1 MIKDFF
7 VKKMM
12 QSQLKNLP
20 KDQQELITKAI
31 EKNPNLFK
39 KIAEET
45 DAEIKKGKNQMYA
58 AFEVMK
64 KYQKELQ
71 ETISKQ

>member
-7 VKKMM
+7 MKKMLDK
-12 QSQLKNLP
+12 QLGSLP
-20 KDQQELITKAI
+20 KEQQELVKAAI
-31 EKNPNLFK
+31 EKNPELFK

-45 DAEIKKGKNQMYA
+45 EAEVKKGKNQMYA

-71 ETISKQ
+71 QSLTK